1 MAYIFRKPLLQFVY
15 KFKGVDKTALCT
27 DAMRSGMPD
36 GESILGSLNNGQKV
50 IIEDGVVKCRI
61 GKLLPVVLQ
70 QPTDWFEP

>member
-1 MAYIFRKPLLQFVY
+1 
-15 KFKGVDKTALCT
+15 
-27 DAMRSGMPD
+27 MRGAGMPD